1 MGAAQQNDG
10 TRPANLRHRSAS
22 QAMSLIRQ
30 AIFGS
35 DTRALE
41 GKLAG
46 GDIGQMRRRQRLP
59 TPSSA
64 QKIKEL
70 TRIFQPADIEGRT
83 GFDELPDQPLPV
95 AAQSIKCQRKDRGNL
110 LHALLKRKAR
120 FDPE

>member
-41 GKLAG
+41 GKFAG
-46 GDIGQMRRRQRLP
+46 GDIGLMRRRRWLP
-59 TPSSA
+59 TPPSA

-70 TRIFQPADIEGRT
+70 TRIFQPADIEGRA
-83 GFDELPDQPLPV
+83 GFDELPDQHLAV
-95 AAQSIKCQRKDRGNL
+95 GAQKVDC
-110 LHALLKRKAR
+110 
-120 FDPE
+120 